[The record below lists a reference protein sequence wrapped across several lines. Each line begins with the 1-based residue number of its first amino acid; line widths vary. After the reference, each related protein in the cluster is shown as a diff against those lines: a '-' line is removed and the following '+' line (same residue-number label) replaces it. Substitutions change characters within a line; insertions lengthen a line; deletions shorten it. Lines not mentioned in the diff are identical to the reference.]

1 MGGVDDQMSEV
12 LQRVIAW
19 SPADRITLAR
29 RILETL
35 EPKTLTAAPVGR
47 GRSFEEIREQFQ
59 TDSPVP
65 DDATVRRWISEERLE
80 KYGR

>member
-1 MGGVDDQMSEV
+1 MTEV
-12 LQRVIAW
+12 LQRVTAW

-35 EPKTLTAAPVGR
+35 EATALKAGSVGR
-47 GRSFEEIREQFQ
+47 GRSLEEIREQFQ
-59 TDSPVP
+59 TDSPAP
-65 DDATVRRWISEERLE
+65 DDATVRRWISERRLE

>member
-1 MGGVDDQMSEV
+1 MGCIDDQMSKV
-12 LQRVIAW
+12 LQLVIGW

-35 EPKTLTAAPVGR
+35 ESTTLTAAPVGR
-47 GRSFEEIREQFQ
+47 GRSIEENREQFG

-65 DDATVRRWISEERLE
+65 DDATVRRWISEERME

>member
-1 MGGVDDQMSEV
+1 MGGIDDQVSEV
-12 LQRVIAW
+12 LQRVVTW

-35 EPKTLTAAPVGR
+35 ERTTLTAAPVGR
-47 GRSFEEIREQFQ
+47 GRSLEEIREQFQ

>member
-1 MGGVDDQMSEV
+1 MGGVDDQISEV
-12 LQRVIAW
+12 LRRVIAW

-35 EPKTLTAAPVGR
+35 EPKSLTAAPVAR
-47 GRSFEEIREQFQ
+47 GRLSEDIREQFQ

>member
-1 MGGVDDQMSEV
+1 MGGIDDQMSKV
-12 LQRVIAW
+12 LQFVIGW

-35 EPKTLTAAPVGR
+35 ETTTLATAQGGR
-47 GRSFEEIREQFQ
+47 ARPIEEIREQFQ
-59 TDSPVP
+59 TDNPIP
-65 DDATVRRWISEERLE
+65 DDATVRRWISEERME